1 MLKIIMITKKKY
13 TFTQSYNIPCK
24 TNLVTIFIIG
34 TLINVICLQ
43 KMADYGGSFSYE
55 EYKNIANQQNSTL
68 CNSCILPWCAT
79 AAIKC

>member
-1 MLKIIMITKKKY
+1 MHAENNYDYKEKVYL
-13 TFTQSYNIPCK
+13 TQSYNIPCGK

-34 TLINVICLQ
+34 TLINLICIQ

-68 CNSCILPWCAT
+68 CTYVYVLYT
-79 AAIKC
+79 